1 MATDPKKPYGDVEY
15 ADPGYQEDGKKRYPL
30 DSEDH
35 CRAAWSYI
43 NMPKNADKYA
53 PEQLAKIKGRIK
65 AAGEKYGIE
74 FADDEAS
81 RADDTSEQGA
91 NGVAHEIMRYAR
103 SWPLDDIA
111 IRSGGDGRTVEAYAA
126 VFDTPSEIRDQH
138 GHYLE
143 VISRSAFNR
152 AISHGIERI
161 GVFYHHGMDLHGNPA
176 QGPGS
181 VPIGAPLDVRADA
194 KGLRTVTRFN
204 QDPFADSVLAA
215 IRNNAIRGY
224 SFRGKIFQS
233 TPSRVPR
240 SRGNDLP
247 TITRTELGLSEY
259 GPTPT
264 PAYAD
269 AGILAVRSVT
279 AVAAQLASLDRD
291 ERAELIRILA
301 ASTPLDPDPT
311 PADPETDDTAT
322 PDVGPGT
329 EDPPDD
335 EVERSGRKQRLAEI
349 MASLHAKGIM

>member
-1 MATDPKKPYGDVEY
+1 MSRFSRLSAELAARGAHNPDALAAHIGRRKYGRAGMA
-15 ADPGYQEDGKKRYPL
+15 AL
-30 DSEDH
+30 
-35 CRAAWSYI
+35 AA
-43 NMPKNADKYA
+43 
-53 PEQLAKIKGRIK
+53 KGRAKKK
-65 AAGEKYGIE
+65 AMHSV
-74 FADDEAS
+74 S
-81 RADDTSEQGA
+81 RQLVESDP
-91 NGVAHEIMRYAR
+91 VHEIMRYDR

-111 IRSGGDGRTVEAYAA
+111 IRSAGDGRTVEAYAA
-126 VFDTPSEIRDQH
+126 VFDSPSEIKDQH

-161 GVFYHHGMDLHGNPA
+161 SVFYHHGMDLHGGPA

-181 VPIGAPLDVRADA
+181 VPIGTPVDVRPDG

-204 QDPFADSVLAA
+204 QGPFADAILEA

-240 SRGNDLP
+240 TRTDAGLP

-259 GPTPT
+259 GPTPS

-269 AGILAVRSVT
+269 AGILAVRSAV
-279 AVAAQLASLDRD
+279 AVAAQLAWLPAS
-291 ERAELIRILA
+291 ERAELIRMLA
-301 ASTPLDPDPT
+301 ASTPTDPETAT
-311 PADPETDDTAT
+311 PEDPETDDTAT

-329 EDPPDD
+329 EDSLQ
-335 EVERSGRKQRLAEI
+335 VERSGRKARLAEI
-349 MASLHAKGIM
+349 MAGLHAKGIL